1 MLHVNKL
8 ENSAHSTDVSMS
20 CIHVGFPPFCKLNA
34 YIISQP
40 FCAAIWNSSILK
52 IFPITVFSIICPLT
66 CIVPGRIYMFLWQKL
81 IYTVPICRSWYILCQ
96 YTLWLNLL
104 EVCAFCLNW
113 CWTIMCAQEEKKKDK
128 FHVVKERNMVDGY
141 IRNSIRLTR
150 LL

>member
-20 CIHVGFPPFCKLNA
+20 CIHAGFPPFCKLNA

-52 IFPITVFSIICPLT
+52 IFFPITVFSIICPLT

-81 IYTVPICRSWYILCQ
+81 IYTVPICTVMKFVGSLCILFKLMLD
-96 YTLWLNLL
+96 YY
-104 EVCAFCLNW
+104 VCSRG
-113 CWTIMCAQEEKKKDK
+113 KKKYK
-128 FHVVKERNMVDGY
+128 FHMVKERNMVDGY